1 MKIKTF
7 KFWICI
13 ILITIFATAIITD
26 TLAEKTTVRPKK
38 IEKSLWEYMQTAKD
52 DELIPINILLYDVDD
67 NLISEKLEKKTGLDV
82 KLFQDDERFEKEISS
97 KICGVLEKA
106 LGYEIAHKTN
116 DESESEDQLGEK
128 INDIQDVFQNEL
140 KFLNINAEKVL
151 ENLKKDNSISI
162 IDYTILQVRQNYQSE
177 KNKIL
182 REEQTKKN
190 NDFISTYVKDKDSVN
205 FVNEYIPSIY
215 ISATKSEII
224 YYAQLN
230 EVISICYDNPIHQL
244 TPAIE

>member
-38 IEKSLWEYMQTAKD
+38 IEQSLWEYMQTAKN

-67 NLISEKLEKKTGLDV
+67 NLILEKLEKKIGLDV

-97 KICGVLEKA
+97 KICDALEKA
-106 LGYEIAHKTN
+106 LGYDVAHKTN
-116 DESESEDQLGEK
+116 DKSENEGQLGEK

-140 KFLNINAEKVL
+140 KFLNINAEKIL

-190 NDFISTYVKDKDSVN
+190 NDFISTYVKEKDSVN

-230 EVISICYDNPIHQL
+230 EVISICYDSPIHQL